1 MKIKL
6 PTSKEWVLF
15 FTFAGKLQ
23 HMPKIRVAINGF
35 GRIGRMTFR
44 NIQKNNNIEVIA
56 INDLTDPANLAHLL
70 KYDSVQR
77 AFNGE
82 VEHNG
87 GHIYVNGRKII
98 VLQEPDPAR
107 LPWKKLKIDV
117 VIESTGQ
124 FVEREQAIK
133 HVEQSGARKVII
145 SAPAKGESDDVKYV
159 VLGVNDDI
167 IDKKDVIISNASCTT
182 NNVAPMIKI
191 LDENWG
197 IDKAFMTTVHSY
209 TKDQNIVD
217 GPHND
222 WRRGRAAAYSI
233 VPTTTG
239 AAKAAGKIFPHLKA
253 NLGGAGIRVPV
264 PDGSLTDLT
273 CILKK
278 STSEEEINAA
288 FKKAAEGCLKGILQ
302 YTEDPIVSVDIL
314 GNPYSAV
321 FDANLTAVL
330 GDKNKLVKVVAW
342 YDNEMGYSSRL
353 VELIEKFA

>member
-1 MKIKL
+1 M
-6 PTSKEWVLF
+6 
-15 FTFAGKLQ
+15 
-23 HMPKIRVAINGF
+23 
-35 GRIGRMTFR
+35 
-44 NIQKNNNIEVIA
+44 EVVA
-56 INDLTDPANLAHLL
+56 INDLTDAANLAHLL

-77 AFNGE
+77 AFDGK

-87 GHIYVNGRKII
+87 GHIYVNGKKIL
-98 VLQEPDPAR
+98 VLREPDPAK
-107 LPWKKLKIDV
+107 LPWKDLEIDV

-124 FVEREQAIK
+124 FVERDQAIK

-145 SAPAKGESDDVKYV
+145 SAPAKGERDDVKYV

-167 IDKKDVIISNASCTT
+167 IDKNDVIISNASCTT
-182 NNVAPMIKI
+182 NNVAPLIMI
-191 LDENWG
+191 LDELWG

-217 GPHND
+217 GPHKD

-273 CILKK
+273 CTLKK
-278 STSEEEINAA
+278 STSTEEINAA
-288 FKKAAEGCLKGILQ
+288 FKKAAQGRLKGILQ

-353 VELIEKFA
+353 VELIEKFV